1 MRLAGSKITTLWEWV
16 AIFGSLVAVVVLT
29 EVAGVAPVWQTASAY
44 TVIVFACVIV
54 PLRPAW
60 GRPNFWKALMIALIL
75 HSLIVSSA
83 IREFP
88 RTILEFHG
96 ITQMASGVVE
106 GLLILGFLWR
116 ASKGKSIGVAE
127 QE

>member
-1 MRLAGSKITTLWEWV
+1 MRVAGHKTLNFCEWV
-16 AIFGSLVAVVVLT
+16 AIFGALAVTILVSRAANLSV
-29 EVAGVAPVWQTASAY
+29 VWQTASSY
-44 TVIVFACVIV
+44 TVILFVCLIV
-54 PLRPAW
+54 ALRPAW
-60 GRPNFWKALMIALIL
+60 GRPKFWRALAVALVL
-75 HSLIVSSA
+75 HALVVFSV

-88 RTILEFHG
+88 RTSQEFHG

-116 ASKGKSIGVAE
+116 ASKKKSIGVDE